1 MIIVG
6 GLEVIEMQLGS
17 IVSCGL
23 MGHAS
28 ATQTGILT
36 NQTRTMT
43 GKLLYR
49 YANIQTGEPGMIM
62 QIITLLTTFAN

>member
-6 GLEVIEMQLGS
+6 GSEVIEMQLGS

-23 MGHAS
+23 MGQAP

-36 NQTRTMT
+36 NQTTTMT

-49 YANIQTGEPGMIM
+49 YANVQTG
-62 QIITLLTTFAN
+62 